1 MAQAPNNGFGV
12 FDADVP
18 ADEGKV
24 LLTHAGD
31 EVVLLDR
38 LAKQRRQ
45 LGKRLARNRAA
56 VVLGH
61 LAKPFDRDEKHGN
74 RLVGSLRFENG
85 VELRGQRQTVRQAGS
100 GVAGE
105 RPAAFGEISLEF
117 GHALRT
123 GFQGVLQSILFVH
136 QTACRFAQPRG
147 VVRELR
153 QADDRVSC
161 QPTGEMIE
169 FGLE

>member
-1 MAQAPNNGFGV
+1 M
-12 FDADVP
+12 
-18 ADEGKV
+18 
-24 LLTHAGD
+24 
-31 EVVLLDR
+31 
-38 LAKQRRQ
+38 
-45 LGKRLARNRAA
+45 
-56 VVLGH
+56 VLGH

-169 FGLE
+169 FGLECLLLRQRKLERAGHVGEGFLGCRSRPVRGEGYVGDEVVLEAQSVQ